1 MIFSF
6 ILSSVFAGTQ
16 FFLASNDDWNTSDR
30 FVPSVHEVLIPIGFD
45 DNDLTEVVVDIEFR
59 DSCEDFYGAQI
70 IRQPELND
78 VLLLQ
83 VEAKR
88 REGMCLEVINRQ
100 PFIVKIG
107 ELDRNESGY
116 KIVDFKTM
124 NRTYGKLRVR
134 QANSSK
140 IDENNYAPVTSLRA
154 KEELNGLRRNVE
166 LAGFFMD
173 TCTFFKEVH
182 VAKTNGNL
190 IEVLPII
197 DRVDSP
203 DCEKRPVAFNQVVE
217 IPQRSGQ
224 HRVDSGRYIFYVRT
238 ANGGSFVTQDY
249 LVYE

>member
-1 MIFSF
+1 MIFSL
-6 ILSSVFAGTQ
+6 ILATALSGTQ
-16 FFLASNDDWNTSDR
+16 FFLASDPWNSSDR
-30 FVPSVHEVLIPIGFD
+30 FVPPVHEVLIPIGFD
-45 DNDLTEVVVDIEFR
+45 DNDVVEVIVDIEFR
-59 DSCEDFYGAQI
+59 DSCEDFYGARV
-70 IRQPELND
+70 IRQAELKD

-83 VEAKR
+83 IEAKR

-107 ELDRNESGY
+107 ELARHESGY
-116 KIVDFKTM
+116 RVVDFKTM
-124 NRTYGKLRVR
+124 NRDYGKLRIR
-134 QANSSK
+134 KANSSK

-154 KEELNGLRRNVE
+154 KEEPNSLRRSIE

-182 VAKTNGNL
+182 VARTGEYL

-197 DRVDSP
+197 DRMESP
-203 DCEKRPVAFNQVVE
+203 DCEKRPVAFNQIVD

-224 HRVDSGRYIFYVRT
+224 HRVASGRYVFYVRT

-249 LVYE
+249 LAYE